1 MPLDKVGKEYAAML
15 YQKRFEAIL
24 EDQKVERQKVAAD
37 FGRRNMLQSGIY
49 LSALAQVMG
58 KHVGLMAEAMAQT
71 RLQAYERAGL
81 PFDQAALQE
90 ITAEANQFCEAQR
103 QHLHG
108 AANNL
113 VSQAFPG
120 PPQSEPQGLRDA
132 LAMEIERAFSVIATN
147 ATRDL
152 AIKHHEVLLDQGR
165 AALKGYA
172 AGMGKQWDVFISHAS
187 EDKESFVRPLA
198 GALERTGLQV
208 WFDATALTIGDSLR
222 GKIDE
227 GLSHSRYGIVVLS
240 PNFFVKPWPQQEL
253 DGLVSKEVSG
263 IKVILPVWHNI
274 DFEGVRARSP
284 MLAGRLAARSSDG
297 MERVVSELR
306 AAMGL

>member
-1 MPLDKVGKEYAAML
+1 MPLDSVGKRYAAML

-24 EDQKVERQKVAAD
+24 ADQGQELQKVVAH
-37 FGRRNMLQSGIY
+37 FGSRNLMQSGMC
-49 LSALAQVMG
+49 LSARAKVIG

-71 RLQAYERAGL
+71 LLQAYERAGQPL
-81 PFDQAALQE
+81 NQAVLQE
-90 ITAEANQFCEAQR
+90 ITAEVNQFCEAQKR
-103 QHLHG
+103 NFRG
-108 AANNL
+108 AANNM
-113 VSQAFPG
+113 VFQNFQG
-120 PPQSEPQGLRDA
+120 PPSSAPQGLEEA
-132 LAMEIERAFSVIATN
+132 LAGDMERELSSVAAN

-152 AIKHHEVLLDQGR
+152 AIKHHEILLDQGR

-198 GALERTGLQV
+198 GALEETGLRV
-208 WFDATALTIGDSLR
+208 WFDATALTVGDSLR

-240 PNFFVKPWPQQEL
+240 PNFFVKTWPQQEL

-274 DFEGVRARSP
+274 DFEGVQARSP
-284 MLAGRLAARSSDG
+284 MLAGRLAAKSSVG
-297 MERVVSELR
+297 MKSVVRELR